1 LTGNL
6 LAAPG
11 SLFLIDWEF
20 ATTGPASFDL
30 GSLMG
35 NLMMAVLAL
44 QGMDAVQQQQ
54 QQQMDEERQ
63 QLQEQVVDRQQQA
76 EWLLQVGGKVPCE
89 QCAVGNSVGF
99 IIALSRVCRK
109 RLLLKLYGG
118 AV

>member
-1 LTGNL
+1 
-6 LAAPG
+6 
-11 SLFLIDWEF
+11 
-20 ATTGPASFDL
+20 
-30 GSLMG
+30 MG

-54 QQQMDEERQ
+54 QQQQAQQMDEERQ